1 MMTPMFHIKDSLMPK
16 RLYRIKNQNNQ
27 EEIVEMKQE
36 DLVSLTKFKQK
47 VEGLGNYIWLASEKE
62 MTRLKMYLYEQTET
76 ATEITQLGW
85 QRKGF
90 YAFGNGVF
98 DTEWHPVD
106 EYGIVRL
113 GEKGNFYLPASSLI
127 YRDDDKLFQFERRF
141 VHLNYSSISLRD
153 YFSKLTGVF
162 GDNAKVG
169 ICFLLATLFRDII
182 TGYTKSFPI
191 LNLFGPKGSGKSELG
206 HSLMAFFIIENI
218 PPNIQNATIPALA
231 DLVAQC
237 ANALVHID
245 EFKNNIDI
253 DKREY
258 LKGLWDGAGRSR
270 MNMDRDKKR
279 EITAVDSGVILS
291 GQEMATAD
299 IALFSRLIFLT
310 FSKSEFS
317 EDEKR
322 RYNELVEIRKR
333 GLTHLTLQIIRHRAR
348 MEQQFISNYHF
359 CLSDVIEALDAEKVE
374 DRILR
379 NWIIPLAAFRTLDGV
394 LDIPFSYQDI
404 RRITVDGI
412 LRQNAECKSNNELAN
427 FWNVV
432 SYLQQDGE
440 IFIEGD
446 YRIDYLNKFKSS
458 LIKIEQ
464 QYQEPKAILM
474 MRKNRIF
481 MLYKKFGKQVGDSVL
496 PEGSLIYYLEN
507 SKEYMGKKNSVRF
520 KNIQNGVEV
529 QKAES
534 TPTGGITYRKTST
547 PDVAL
552 CFDYRMIREAYNI
565 NLEVEVEGQER
576 EEPSEDE

>member
-1 MMTPMFHIKDSLMPK
+1 MTPMFHIKDSLMPK